1 MRMGIGIGWPN
12 ASAGNQPEMV
22 YFEIFR
28 VCGQLIPLPA
38 ASTQLVDSSLYKT
51 GDLVNFYNGI
61 DLAGRVTLGAILET
75 EGENI
80 YNISGPV
87 YTECE

>member
-28 VCGQLIPLPA
+28 VCGQLLFPVG
-38 ASTQLVDSSLYKT
+38 STQLVDSSLYKT
-51 GDLVNFYNGI
+51 DDFVNFYDGV
-61 DLAGRVTLGAILET
+61 DLAGRVRLGAILET

-87 YTECE
+87 YTGCE